1 MIQAIIYWGYN
12 YRIFTFGAVFTP
24 QFTWLWQ
31 LNDPHLF
38 FFFLGFVLKQQ
49 TKRNHCKFFMN
60 LSFFFFFS
68 SKINLVFAQRKFC
81 LFQPVIEE
89 CGCTRHISPNHRF
102 FSVVSWVVVEEKGK
116 RIHFWIVQGRKG
128 KMFWEILSAPKISCN
143 KETTYSAQKCE
154 DFPSLSFLLWLE
166 SIS

>member
-60 LSFFFFFS
+60 LSSFFLQQNKLGICTKKVLPFPTRHWGVWVY
-68 SKINLVFAQRKFC
+68 KTHLTKPP
-81 LFQPVIEE
+81 LFQ
-89 CGCTRHISPNHRF
+89 CRF
-102 FSVVSWVVVEEKGK
+102 LSGGREKGK